1 MKLRLNISTCPNDT
15 FMFYALIHGKIDT
28 KGYKFDVS
36 LEDIDMLNKQVSED
50 SDCDISKISYAH
62 YPNITESYKL
72 LRSGSAM
79 GSGNGPLL
87 VSKHKIYPDE
97 IPSLTIA
104 IPGENTSANFLLNF
118 VSPSIKQKKVYLF
131 SDVSEAILTGE
142 VDAGVLIHE
151 ERFSYPSKGLKLV
164 LDLGEYWQQKSG
176 SLIPLGAI
184 VINRKLE
191 TGIQS
196 DINYLVAESIR
207 YAYKNP
213 GESQRFI
220 REHARELSDEV
231 IEKHIKMFVN
241 EYSLDITEYGI
252 SSVLKFFKSSGIELT
267 EDIFVDIGV
276 K

>member
-36 LEDIDMLNKQVSED
+36 LEDIDMLNKHVSED

-104 IPGENTSANFLLNF
+104 IPGENTSAIFLLNF

-267 EDIFVDIGV
+267 EDIFVNIGV

>member
-36 LEDIDMLNKQVSED
+36 LEDIDMLNKHVSED

-184 VINRKLE
+184 VINSKLE

>member
-36 LEDIDMLNKQVSED
+36 LEDIDMLNKHVSED

-267 EDIFVDIGV
+267 EDIFVNIGV

>member
-15 FMFYALIHGKIDT
+15 FMFDALIHGKIDT
-28 KGYKFDVS
+28 KGYTFDVS

-191 TGIQS
+191 TGIQA
-196 DINYLVAESIR
+196 DINYLIAESIR

-231 IEKHIKMFVN
+231 IEQHIKMFVN

>member
-15 FMFYALIHGKIDT
+15 FMFDALIHGKIDT

>member
-104 IPGENTSANFLLNF
+104 IPGENTSAIFLLNF